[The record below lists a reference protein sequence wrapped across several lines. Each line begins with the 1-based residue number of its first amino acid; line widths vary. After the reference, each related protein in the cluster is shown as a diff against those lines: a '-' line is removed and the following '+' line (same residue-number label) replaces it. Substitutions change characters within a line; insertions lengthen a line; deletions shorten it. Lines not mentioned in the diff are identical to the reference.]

1 MSTSLA
7 TISKLTSWCGICTN
21 VLVWHMHQRLG
32 VARAPRVTSR
42 CFLFSH
48 VQDKHPNTS
57 DTRQE
62 KRKETHDACRCDGF
76 RRRSQA
82 PTLHSIRTP
91 RSRTTTTTKSEP
103 TIYDSPAAAGRCSAE
118 LSRRF
123 GLKVKMGGGRTRK
136 TARCVAGIDSFHI
149 CLASAPL
156 RSARLRHKGRRL
168 LLRQRV
174 RAHIEAVAAAAAAA
188 RRTVAIG
195 RSAAWIHRESRAS
208 DAAV

>member
-1 MSTSLA
+1 MSTCTSPA
-7 TISKLTSWCGICTN
+7 TTGVFGEYFSCDHLKTN

-62 KRKETHDACRCDGF
+62 KRRKHDACRCDGF

-103 TIYDSPAAAGRCSAE
+103 TIYDSPAAAGWSSAE

-123 GLKVKMGGGRTRK
+123 NLNRKWGRPHAQN
-136 TARCVAGIDSFHI
+136 ARSLCFDVHV
-149 CLASAPL
+149 
-156 RSARLRHKGRRL
+156 L
-168 LLRQRV
+168 LHV
-174 RAHIEAVAAAAAAA
+174 
-188 RRTVAIG
+188 
-195 RSAAWIHRESRAS
+195 
-208 DAAV
+208 